1 MAHYETKQA
10 ILEEAGL
17 SQIVIGEL
25 LSGLVDG
32 TNKVFTTTWK
42 PLTDSN
48 DDDSVDTY
56 DVTVYV
62 NGSPVL
68 VSSLVVASGTITL
81 TTAPANLTIVTCDY
95 RYSNVTDA
103 YMTKIRD
110 EAEGWINDSMDAIDI
125 TPYAPVPPTVRK

>member
-81 TTAPANLTIVTCDY
+81 TTAPANLTTVTCDY
-95 RYSNVTDA
+95 SRSTCNSRCKTQ
-103 YMTKIRD
+103 
-110 EAEGWINDSMDAIDI
+110 W
-125 TPYAPVPPTVRK
+125 